1 MYIILY
7 GEKMKKLLATLFAAL
22 SLTAAQASETI
33 TVFYAWGP
41 GDSVANYHRTIANEA
56 NKIQDKYNFIFDTKP
71 GAGGA
76 IATNHVLGTPNAIL
90 AHSTAFFVR
99 PVVYPNESYDLTKF
113 KEQYVHCMAPM
124 AITST
129 KYKTWK
135 DVPADAKVSVGIS
148 GLGVTTHLA
157 AIEMQKRFSNLNI
170 IPFKSTNDSMLSMVS
185 GQTDFHIGFISEAE
199 QWSKENARADRKV
212 SVLGITGSK
221 VVNGYT
227 PLAKQGFDASFADMN
242 VGHHML
248 VPTTVDAA
256 KHKEFHEIFA
266 RAAKTDAV
274 RAAYAVDYC
283 EPQSV
288 AFDGLTKFFT
298 FHTNYWKKLAS
309 AVKL

>member
-1 MYIILY
+1 
-7 GEKMKKLLATLFAAL
+7 MKKLISIFLMALAFG
-22 SLTAAQASETI
+22 AQAKENITI
-33 TVFYAWGP
+33 FYAWGP

-71 GAGGA
+71 GAGGV
-76 IATNHVLGTPNAIL
+76 IATRHVQANASDSIL

-99 PVVYPNESYDLTKF
+99 PVVFPNESYDLTQF

-124 AITST
+124 SITST

-157 AIEMQKRFSNLNI
+157 AIEMQKRFPNLNI
-170 IPFKSTNDSMLSMVS
+170 IPFKSTNDSMLSMVA

-199 QWSKENARADRKV
+199 QWSKENAKAERKV

-221 VVNGYT
+221 VVNGYQ
-227 PLAKQGFDASFADMN
+227 PLVKQGFDASFADMN

-248 VPTTVDAA
+248 VPTSVSAA
-256 KHKEFHEIFA
+256 KQKELHEIFA
-266 RAAKTDAV
+266 KAAKTEAV

-283 EPQSV
+283 EPQNV
-288 AFDGLTKFFT
+288 TVDGLPKFFE
-298 FHTNYWKKLAS
+298 FHTAYWKKLAS
-309 AVKL
+309 AVKLEAAK

>member
-1 MYIILY
+1 
-7 GEKMKKLLATLFAAL
+7 MKKIISIVLMAMAFG
-22 SLTAAQASETI
+22 AQAKDTI
-33 TVFYAWGP
+33 TIVYAWGP

-76 IATNHVLGTPNAIL
+76 IAANHVLTTPNSVL

-99 PVVYPNESYDLTKF
+99 PVVFPNESYDLTKY

-129 KYKTWK
+129 KYTKWT
-135 DVPADAKVSVGIS
+135 DVPPTAKVSVGIS

-157 AIEMQKRFSNLNI
+157 AIEMQKRFPNLNI
-170 IPFKSTNDSMLSMVS
+170 IPFKSTNDSMLSMVA

-199 QWSKENARADRKV
+199 QWSKENSRADRKV
-212 SVLGITGSK
+212 TVLGITGNK

-227 PLAKQGFDASFADMN
+227 PLARQGFDASFTDMN

-248 VPTTVDAA
+248 LPASVDDA
-256 KHKEFHEIFA
+256 KRKEFHEIFT

-283 EPQSV
+283 EAQSV
-288 AFDGLTKFFT
+288 TFDGLDKFFA
-298 FHTNYWKKLAS
+298 FHTAYWKKLAS
-309 AVKL
+309 AVKLDAK

>member
-1 MYIILY
+1 
-7 GEKMKKLLATLFAAL
+7 MKKIIAILAMAMAMT
-22 SLTAAQASETI
+22 AQAKENITI
-33 TVFYAWGP
+33 VYAWGP

-56 NKIQDKYNFIFDTKP
+56 NKIQDKYNFLFDTKP

-76 IATNHVLGTPNAIL
+76 IAANHVLNTPNSIL

-99 PVVYPNESYDLTKF
+99 PVVYPNESYDLTQYN
-113 KEQYVHCMAPM
+113 EQYVHCMAPM

-129 KYKTWK
+129 KYTKWT
-135 DVPADAKVSVGIS
+135 DVPPPAKVSVGIS

-157 AIEMQKRFSNLNI
+157 AIEMQKRFPNLNI
-170 IPFKSTNDSMLSMVS
+170 IPFKSTNDSMLSMVA

-199 QWSKENARADRKV
+199 QWSKDNSKADRKV
-212 SVLGITGSK
+212 TVLGITGTK

-227 PLAKQGFDASFADMN
+227 PLIKSGFAHSFADMN

-248 VPTTVDAA
+248 LPVKADAA
-256 KHKEFHEIFA
+256 RRKEFHEIFA
-266 RAAKTDAV
+266 KAAKSDAV

-288 AFDGLTKFFT
+288 AYDGLDKFFT
-298 FHTNYWKKLAS
+298 FHTGYWKKLS
-309 AVKL
+309 TGIKID

>member
-1 MYIILY
+1 
-7 GEKMKKLLATLFAAL
+7 MKKIISIVLMAMAFG
-22 SLTAAQASETI
+22 AQAKDTI
-33 TVFYAWGP
+33 TIVYAWGP

-56 NKIQDKYNFIFDTKP
+56 NKIQDKYTFIFDTKP

-76 IATNHVLGTPNAIL
+76 IAANHVLTTPNAVL

-99 PVVYPNESYDLTKF
+99 PVVFPNESYDLTKY

-129 KYKTWK
+129 KYTKWT
-135 DVPADAKVSVGIS
+135 DVAPAAKVSVGIS

-157 AIEMQKRFSNLNI
+157 AIEMQKRFPNLNI
-170 IPFKSTNDSMLSMVS
+170 IPFKSTNDSMLSMVA

-199 QWSKENARADRKV
+199 QWSKDNSRADRKV

-227 PLAKQGFDASFADMN
+227 PLARQGFDASFADMN

-248 VPTTVDAA
+248 LPTSVDDA
-256 KHKEFHEIFA
+256 KRKEFHEIFT

-288 AFDGLTKFFT
+288 AYDGLEKFFA
-298 FHTNYWKKLAS
+298 FHTAYWKKLAS
-309 AVKL
+309 AVKLDAK

>member
-1 MYIILY
+1 
-7 GEKMKKLLATLFAAL
+7 MKKLISTLAMGLAAL
-22 SLTAAQASETI
+22 SAQARENITI
-33 TVFYAWGP
+33 FYAWGP

-56 NKIQDKYNFIFDTKP
+56 NKIQDKYNFLFDTKP

-76 IATNHVLGTPNAIL
+76 IAVNHVLATPNAIL

-99 PVVYPNESYDLTKF
+99 PVVYPNESYDLTQL

-124 AITST
+124 AVTST
-129 KYKTWK
+129 KYKSWTEVVK
-135 DVPADAKVSVGIS
+135 DAKVSVGIS

-157 AIEMQKRFSNLNI
+157 AIEMQKRFPNLNI
-170 IPFKSTNDSMLSMVS
+170 VPFKSTNDSMLSMVA

-199 QWSKENARADRKV
+199 QWSKENSNSVKKV
-212 SVLGITGSK
+212 NVLGITGNK

-227 PLAKQGFDASFADMN
+227 PLVRQGFDASFADMN

-248 VPTTVDAA
+248 VPGRFDSA
-256 KHKEFHEIFA
+256 KHREIHEIFA
-266 RAAKTDAV
+266 KAAQTPAV

-288 AFDGLTKFFT
+288 GYDALGKFFD
-298 FHTNYWKKLAS
+298 FHTQYWKKLAS

>member
-1 MYIILY
+1 
-7 GEKMKKLLATLFAAL
+7 MKKILATLLAAL
-22 SLTAAQASETI
+22 TLTVAQARENITI
-33 TVFYAWGP
+33 YYAWGP

-56 NKIQDKYNFIFDTKP
+56 NKIQDKYNFLFDTKP

-76 IATNHVLGTPNAIL
+76 IAARTVLAQPDTIL

-99 PVVYPNESYDLTKF
+99 PVVYPNESYDLTQF

-129 KYKTWK
+129 KYKAWK

-157 AIEMQKRFSNLNI
+157 AIEMQKRFPNLNI
-170 IPFKSTNDSMLSMVS
+170 IPFKSTNDSMLSMVA

-199 QWSKENARADRKV
+199 QWSKENQTAERKV
-212 SVLGITGSK
+212 TVLGITGSK
-221 VVNGYT
+221 SVNKYQ
-227 PLAKQGFDASFADMN
+227 PLVKQGFDSSFANMN

-248 VPTTVDAA
+248 VPGTVEIA
-256 KHKEFHEIFA
+256 KQKEFHEIFA
-266 RAAKTDAV
+266 KAAKTEAV

-283 EPQSV
+283 EPQAV
-288 AFDGLTKFFT
+288 TFDSLPKFFE
-298 FHTNYWKKLAS
+298 FHTAYWKKLAS
-309 AVKL
+309 AVKLDAK